1 MSGYKKVKI
10 KIFSLLIVFFMC
22 VNLSYAAQKSYGNI
36 EFQMNEKLTPDYIEN
51 NLSSLDIIKS
61 GKRSSYTPQ
70 IRQAIKCYKAKN
82 YTSCLQILK
91 EVEKKEPYNSVVTYY
106 LGLTNLKLGN
116 KDTATNYFKSTSLL
130 DPESIVGKYAKQT
143 IDGINNPEALKDI
156 KIEDDEITTFI
167 QSGKKVAPEVV
178 NQMTQQRLNAEK
190 EEINSNI
197 KQETEELKRQKNEE
211 KRKNAL
217 PNNVNNNVSSTST
230 TYPTNDEIAQAV
242 KTFQKLG
249 LNPFNSQP
257 NLAYNQM
264 NSQQQQQ
271 MQSINNDMMQLS
283 MLMGQANNNSN
294 NNNMMNMLPFMMMS
308 NNNQNS
314 NFKMTPDM
322 IQTMMMSQMMPNLDF
337 NMNNNN
343 RN

>member
-10 KIFSLLIVFFMC
+10 KIFSLLIVCFMC
-22 VNLSYAAQKSYGNI
+22 VNLSYAEQKPNENREY
-36 EFQMNEKLTPDYIEN
+36 QVNEKLTPDYIEQ
-51 NLSSLDIIKS
+51 NLSNLNIIKS
-61 GKRSSYTPQ
+61 GKQSSYTPQ
-70 IRQAIKCYKAKN
+70 IRQAIRCYKTKN

-143 IDGINNPEALKDI
+143 IDGVNNPEALKDI
-156 KIEDDEITTFI
+156 KIENDEISNFI

-178 NQMTQQRLNAEK
+178 NKMSQQRLNAEK

-197 KQETEELKRQKNEE
+197 KKETEELKRQQLEDN
-211 KRKNAL
+211 RKNT
-217 PNNVNNNVSSTST
+217 NNVSSTST

-294 NNNMMNMLPFMMMS
+294 NSNMMNMLPFMMMS

-314 NFKMTPDM
+314 NFKMTPEM

>member
-1 MSGYKKVKI
+1 MKI
-10 KIFSLLIVFFMC
+10 KILCLLTAYLLCF
-22 VNLSYAAQKSYGNI
+22 NLSYADNVNANDEQKNSQI
-36 EFQMNEKLTPDYIEN
+36 SEKYSPDYIEQH
-51 NLSSLDIIKS
+51 LSELDIIKS
-61 GKRSSYTPQ
+61 GKKSSYTPQ
-70 IRQAIKCYKAKN
+70 IRQAISCYKNKN
-82 YTSCLQILK
+82 YTSCLQILND
-91 EVEKKEPYNSVVTYY
+91 VQKKEPYNSVVTYY
-106 LGLTNLKLGN
+106 LGLANLKLGK
-116 KDTATNYFKSTSLL
+116 KDDALSYFKSTSLL
-130 DPESIVGKYAKQT
+130 DPSSIVGKYAKQT
-143 IDGINNPEALKDI
+143 MESINNPEVLNNVNLPSDEVGDFI
-156 KIEDDEITTFI
+156 K
-167 QSGKKVAPEVV
+167 SGKKVAPEVV
-178 NQMTQQRLNAEK
+178 NQMSKQRLNANK
-190 EEINSNI
+190 EEINNEI
-197 KQETEELKRQKNEE
+197 KKQTQELKRKQMEE
-211 KRKNAL
+211 KRKNA
-217 PNNVNNNVSSTST
+217 PAANNINNNVSSTSTST

-264 NSQQQQQ
+264 NPQQQQQ

-314 NFKMTPDM
+314 NFKMTPEM
-322 IQTMMMSQMMPNLDF
+322 IQTMVMSQMMPNLDF